1 VRNSRLSHG
10 FQTSLNQWLGL
21 KQTYVRKS
29 GATLDEMSMENR
41 ASCPTR
47 TDPESEARD
56 LVFRLQGDTGTRLNA
71 LMERVAAEGWVA
83 VLSPLTLP
91 R

>member
-1 VRNSRLSHG
+1 
-10 FQTSLNQWLGL
+10 
-21 KQTYVRKS
+21 
-29 GATLDEMSMENR
+29 MENR